1 MKPYLLQFGIFII
14 YNAFFT
20 VIMYSHGKPPRHEDS
35 AILTMMALFILC
47 AHIAVTILFVCT
59 KDLNYHYLIAI
70 GICLLIRL
78 ILLQF
83 FNF

>member
-1 MKPYLLQFGIFII
+1 MKPYLIQLGIFII

-20 VIMYSHGKPPRHEDS
+20 VIIYSHGKPPRHEDY
-35 AILTMMALFILC
+35 AILTMMGLFILC
-47 AHIAVTILFVCT
+47 AHIAVTTILVYT
-59 KDLNYHYLIAI
+59 KNLNYHYLVAI